1 MTRVLVAGWVGSTN
15 LGDEL
20 VFAGLVRKL
29 AARGITVTAVSSDAA
44 ATRSEH
50 GVDAISQGDLRG
62 LVDATG
68 AADAVVFG
76 GGGLVQ
82 DETSPLNL
90 PFHLSRLSVA
100 RSCDTPFAAVGL
112 GVDGLRTRLGRR
124 LVRHGLRDMVACSVR
139 DQRSADILSQL
150 GVANPRVAADL
161 AVGLPAPGVASARAA
176 AGGQTAH
183 GKEAVAEG
191 RLVVSLRPWA
201 GRRGLLPA
209 SLRARRGDPTGEP
222 LIAAL
227 AAGIDEAAD
236 RTGLPVRFVALQA
249 DRDDPFHR
257 RVAAYLRTEA
267 SFATPRLADL
277 AAEFAPARAVV
288 AMRYHAGILA
298 TLAGVPSVLI
308 GYAPK
313 VEALAGDLGAGAR
326 LLSWDP
332 ETLRSLPDALDA
344 VADHGPA
351 VVDARDRLR
360 YRDAGNDAALDALL
374 DEALGPVNRLRR
386 S

>member
-1 MTRVLVAGWVGSTN
+1 MTRVVVAGWVGSTN

-29 AARGITVTAVSSDAA
+29 TARNVTVTAVSADAA
-44 ATRSEH
+44 DTRTVH
-50 GVDAISQGDLRG
+50 GVDAISQTDIRG

-76 GGGLVQ
+76 GGGLIQ

-100 RSCDTPFAAVGL
+100 RACDTPFAAVGL
-112 GVDGLRTRLGRR
+112 GVDRLRTRLGR
-124 LVRHGLRDMVACSVR
+124 LVVRFGLRDVVACSVR
-139 DQRSADILSQL
+139 DQRSADLLAQVGL
-150 GVANPRVAADL
+150 ERPRVAADL
-161 AVGLPAPGVASARAA
+161 AVGLPAPDVTSMAGASN
-176 AGGQTAH
+176 
-183 GKEAVAEG
+183 EG
-191 RLVVSLRPWA
+191 NGPGERLVVSLRPWT

-209 SLRARRGDPTGEP
+209 SLRARRGDATPEP
-222 LIAAL
+222 VVAAL
-227 AAGIDEAAD
+227 AAGIDEAAR

-249 DRDDPFHR
+249 DRDDAFHR
-257 RVAAYLRTEA
+257 RVAARLRADA
-267 SFATPRLADL
+267 SFASPDLARLAG
-277 AAEFAPARAVV
+277 EFAAARAVV

-326 LLSWDP
+326 LLAWDAGA
-332 ETLRSLPDALDA
+332 LGSLPDALEEVTGQGA
-344 VADHGPA
+344 A
-351 VVDARDRLR
+351 VVNARDRLR

-374 DEALGPVNRLRR
+374 DEAVGPVARLRR
-386 S
+386 P